1 MVKGSHLTE
10 EHKRKIS
17 ESCKGREVWN
27 KGVKGQVPWNKGMKM
42 SDEYRKKLSGSHKG
56 QIPWNK
62 GMKGQIPWNKGKK
75 ASLETCKKLSEATK
89 KYWDNKTP
97 EQREKDIKRYVNAPK
112 KNKSKLE
119 DIIAKELNKL
129 NIKYE
134 KQKFIKASNR
144 TFFVDFF
151 LPEYDLII
159 ECNGIY
165 WHNLESRMIRDDEL
179 QDFVLKHTKY
189 DLLFLWEH
197 VIKSK
202 HFCLKDILGE
212 AGYLNNYL
220 DDIVA

>member
-1 MVKGSHLTE
+1 MAWTKHFEKGN
-10 EHKRKIS
+10 I
-17 ESCKGREVWN
+17 
-27 KGVKGQVPWNKGMKM
+27 PWNKGKTGLNAP
-42 SDEYRKKLSGSHKG
+42 KTAFKKG
-56 QIPWNK
+56 QEPWNK

-89 KYWDNKTP
+89 KHWDNKIP
-97 EQREKDIKRYVNAPK
+97 EQREADIKRYVNAPK

-119 DIIAKELNKL
+119 DIVAKELNKL

-134 KQKFIKASNR
+134 KQKFIEASNR

-159 ECNGIY
+159 ECNGDY

-179 QDFVLKHTKY
+179 QDFVLEHTKY

-202 HFCLKDILGE
+202 QFCLKDILGE
-212 AGYLNNYL
+212 VGYLDNYL
-220 DDIVA
+220 YDIVA